1 MLLIT
6 PDMRDEADLL
16 LKRALDATDVATP
29 FTPSLLDE
37 FCYAVC
43 AKLAY
48 FGTVNGASALELR
61 ETYERIAKITC
72 RPVIEVVR
80 LSGGADLRAWNP
92 PTFVF
97 STSFKKLLPGA

>member
-1 MLLIT
+1 MQIFT
-6 PDMRDEADLL
+6 PDMRNEADLL
-16 LKRALDATDVATP
+16 LKRALDCTDAANP
-29 FTPSLLDE
+29 FTPSLLDD
-37 FCYAVC
+37 FCYAIC

-48 FGTVNGASALELR
+48 LGTIDGAPSAMLR
-61 ETYERIAKITC
+61 ETYERVAKITC

-97 STSFKKLLPGA
+97 STGFKKLLPGA